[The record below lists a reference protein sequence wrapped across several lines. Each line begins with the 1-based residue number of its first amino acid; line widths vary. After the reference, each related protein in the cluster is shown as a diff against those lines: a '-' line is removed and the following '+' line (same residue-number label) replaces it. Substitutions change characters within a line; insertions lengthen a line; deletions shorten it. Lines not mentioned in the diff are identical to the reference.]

1 MKKNLEQIYA
11 IEFTMGLR
19 YRPMQIRHNIKL
31 IFLLLLFVTWLQGDF
46 MNRLPGNLDITKV
59 DMPLVLLA
67 LLCYIILYPQKMT
80 IRFQNL
86 QYLLYICCFQF
97 LVFMVIRYFYS
108 NLIYGIQNMVSLT
121 AQTLVA
127 SYVFLLVLWILALI
141 FFYFHF
147 RKKLRNGDYRK
158 DSELQ
163 KKRSNLGLKLS
174 KGSYILRGAFLVFI
188 LSSKFVGGIMV
199 DIMIFYLELEGQ
211 ALFYLG
217 FTLFQSHFY
226 SLFLNYIF
234 DDFNS

>member
-59 DMPLVLLA
+59 DIPLVLLA

-147 RKKLRNGDYRK
+147 RKKLRN
-158 DSELQ
+158 
-163 KKRSNLGLKLS
+163 
-174 KGSYILRGAFLVFI
+174 
-188 LSSKFVGGIMV
+188 
-199 DIMIFYLELEGQ
+199 
-211 ALFYLG
+211 
-217 FTLFQSHFY
+217 
-226 SLFLNYIF
+226 
-234 DDFNS
+234 

>member
-67 LLCYIILYPQKMT
+67 LLCYIILYPKKMT

-108 NLIYGIQNMVSLT
+108 NLIYAIQNMVSLT

-127 SYVFLLVLWILALI
+127 SYVFLLVLWVLAFI

-174 KGSYILRGAFLVFI
+174 KGSYILIGAFFVFI
-188 LSSKFVGGIMV
+188 LSSQIVGGIMV
-199 DIMIFYLELEGQ
+199 DIMIISIEIVGI
-211 ALFYLG
+211 ALCSMGIVIFPEQL
-217 FTLFQSHFY
+217 FTAYCKFKEFH
-226 SLFLNYIF
+226 IEE
-234 DDFNS
+234 